1 MNNARPQLVLPDPPR
16 PVFQPR
22 QALHPATVPM
32 QIVAPMA
39 LTIPAHPN
47 VAGNP
52 WEPRNYLE
60 IPGIDIDLAFLDRHD
75 LEFSVR
81 SAWLGILDNYYTRN
95 HRYTHDVEARNK
107 EGYSDILVR
116 HWQQIPHPF
125 AQRPPP
131 FLIIQCKRVSYEGRN
146 SEWFGAKDQ
155 LQNYFRAIYD
165 RYNPTNPAG
174 GGPIPRHIYGAIAI
188 GRFVRFYWYNTRT
201 RRLNMLE
208 PRPETT
214 RWHVIDESHYVHHVL
229 DFIRNNH

>member
-1 MNNARPQLVLPDPPR
+1 MPGPNSFFPILPVQYFNLDKLFTPPQCLCKLWPPWLS
-16 PVFQPR
+16 PYQ
-22 QALHPATVPM
+22 LIPM
-32 QIVAPMA
+32 SP
-39 LTIPAHPN
+39 
-47 VAGNP
+47 
-52 WEPRNYLE
+52 YLE

-107 EGYSDILVR
+107 EGYSDIL
-116 HWQQIPHPF
+116 
-125 AQRPPP
+125 
-131 FLIIQCKRVSYEGRN
+131 CKRVSYEGRN